1 MKLIAL
7 DIENF
12 GKLHRYKLDL
22 RDGLN
27 TVCEENGWGK
37 STLAAFIKAMFY
49 GLPKSTRRNLD
60 ENERQKYAPWQGGT
74 YGGNLIFECTRG
86 KFRLERTF
94 GEPDTFA
101 LYDLSTGL
109 PSAAFSEA
117 VGQELFGVD
126 ADGFE
131 RSTYLSA
138 RALLPSGKNDTVH
151 AKLTGVLEDVND
163 MANFEKALGILED
176 RAKEYKKTGGRG
188 RIGELDAQISEITAD
203 LRQRRAYLTDQSR
216 EEASLAKVRQEL
228 ENINVG
234 LEEVRKVA
242 VLAEQMDEKQRRER
256 DIMQLEAQ
264 RNEIL
269 GSFFGAM
276 PTADEL
282 AVQHDLLRKIEVG
295 NAEIRTL
302 GLDAREQAEL
312 VRLSGLFPTGVPD
325 EALLEEKLRLATS
338 LRDDKIRHGAEYDLA
353 QRDLTDAEEKARKF
367 PPETEIR
374 EAIARLETVPPSSG
388 ERSALPKILLAAAL
402 IFSIVGVA
410 GLIWG
415 VLQSRLP
422 FTVAGGAL
430 LIAGLFCLLFSRFGI
445 TKSSRSDPQES
456 RDAVAAA
463 RKLLAQ
469 SDLPVNDDP
478 RHALLTLLDSAEQAR
493 KRYADAQGRMESLQR
508 SETGLRARENDL
520 RAFLSGYGIAEN
532 DPETGLRHLAENG
545 RSWNRLLQK
554 QRDAERQL
562 GEKRAILQAET
573 ERAIRFF
580 ARCSTL
586 PENADF
592 EARMREIDRLA
603 ALEKN
608 LSERIAQQRE
618 TLRVLIAEK
627 HLDGASAVADPAA
640 LSARKAQLE
649 QKQTELREEERRSA
663 LLVDRLNRET
673 EQIPEAEESLQRM
686 KDERD
691 DLTERH
697 RLLQLTCKY
706 LEESREA
713 LTTRYLGGMRE
724 NFEHYL
730 NLLAGENAPEADVNA
745 GLGVTVLDGGRSRP
759 TEAYS
764 RGWRDI
770 LQFCVRL
777 SLVDALYADSETP
790 FLLLDDPFTN
800 LDETRLASAKQLLAE
815 LAGRYQILY
824 LVCHGDRA

>member
-22 RDGLN
+22 RGGLN

-74 YGGNLIFECTRG
+74 YGGNLIFECTHG

-117 VGQELFGVD
+117 VGQELFGID

-151 AKLTGVLEDVND
+151 AKLTGVLDDVND

-176 RAKEYKKTGGRG
+176 RAREYKKTGGRG
-188 RIGELDAQISEITAD
+188 RIGELDARIGETTAD
-203 LRQRRAYLTDQSR
+203 LRQRRAYLTEQQQKED
-216 EEASLAKVRQEL
+216 ALAKVRQEL
-228 ENINVG
+228 ENVSTR
-234 LEEVRKVA
+234 LEEIRKVA

-256 DIMQLEAQ
+256 DIQQLETQ
-264 RNEIL
+264 RNTIL
-269 GSFFGAM
+269 GSFSGGM
-276 PTADEL
+276 PTAEEL
-282 AVQHDLLRKIEVG
+282 AVQHDLLRKIEIG
-295 NAEIRTL
+295 NAEIRAM

-312 VRLSGLFPTGVPD
+312 VRLSGLFPTGAPD
-325 EALLEEKLRLATS
+325 ETVLEERLRQTTA
-338 LRDDKIRHGAEYDLA
+338 LRDDKIRHSTELDLA
-353 QRDLTDAEEKARKF
+353 QRDLTEAEEKTRKY

-374 EAIARLETVPPSSG
+374 ETIARLDAVPSPSG
-388 ERSALPKILLAAAL
+388 ERTALPKILLAAAL
-402 IFSIVGVA
+402 IFSMIGIA

-430 LIAGLFCLLFSRFGI
+430 LVAGLFCLLFSRFGI
-445 TKSSRSDPQES
+445 AKSSRPDPKTN
-456 RDAVAAA
+456 RDALAAA
-463 RKLLAQ
+463 RELLAR
-469 SDLPVNDDP
+469 SDLPAGDDP
-478 RHALLTLLDSAEQAR
+478 RRALLSLLDSAAQAQ
-493 KRYADAQGRMESLQR
+493 KRYADAQERIESLHR
-508 SETGLRARENDL
+508 SEAGLRARESDL
-520 RAFLSGYGIAEN
+520 RAFLSGYGIAES
-532 DPETGLRHLAENG
+532 DPETGLRRLAENG
-545 RSWNRLLQK
+545 KSWSRLLQK
-554 QRDAERQL
+554 QREAERQL
-562 GEKRAILQAET
+562 GEKRALLQTEAEQ
-573 ERAIRFF
+573 ASRFF
-580 ARCSTL
+580 ARCSAL
-586 PENADF
+586 SENADF
-592 EARMREIDRLA
+592 EVRMREIERLT

-618 TLRVLIAEK
+618 TLRALIAEK
-627 HLDGASAVADPAA
+627 HLDGASAVADPTA
-640 LSARKAQLE
+640 LSVQKDQLE
-649 QKQTELREEERRSA
+649 QRQTALREEERGLA

-673 EQIPEAEESLQRM
+673 EQIPETEESLLRM
-686 KDERD
+686 KQEYD

-706 LEESREA
+706 LKESREA
-713 LTTRYLGGMRE
+713 LTTRYLGGTRKS
-724 NFEHYL
+724 FERYL
-730 NLLAGENAPEADVNA
+730 TMLAGDDAPEADVNA
-745 GLGVTVLDGGRSRP
+745 ELGVTVLDSGRSRP

-800 LDETRLASAKQLLAE
+800 LDETRLAAAKRLLAT
-815 LAGRYQILY
+815 LAERYQILY